1 VGDVHETS
9 IEGFSL
15 AWKRMIFKRKV
26 NLHERKEIEILKK
39 LSHVH
44 MIQLVGTYTHR
55 QHLGILLYPV
65 ALCDLST
72 FLEDVEEH
80 CTDRAD
86 DIQTARL
93 TALGYFETLDTD
105 VALAL
110 PIYTQIGCLVSAIS
124 YLHSQ
129 KIRHKDLK
137 PSNILLSPKSLYLSD
152 FGTATDF
159 SLLSESAT
167 DNERGTP
174 RYYAPEVRSHRIVA
188 KPYLRYTNTDRPT
201 CVGC

>member
-1 VGDVHETS
+1 MGDVHETS
-9 IEGFSL
+9 IGGFSL

-26 NLHERKEIEILKK
+26 NLHQRKEIEILKK

-44 MIQLVGTYTHR
+44 MIQLAGTYTHR

-65 ALCDLST
+65 ALCDLHT
-72 FLEDVEEH
+72 FIEDVEDY

-86 DIQTARL
+86 DSQTARL
-93 TALGYFETLDTD
+93 TALGYFETLDAD
-105 VALAL
+105 LALAL

-159 SLLSESAT
+159 SLLSQSAT

-174 RYYAPEVRSHRIVA
+174 RYYAPEVRAH
-188 KPYLRYTNTDRPT
+188 
-201 CVGC
+201 

>member
-44 MIQLVGTYTHR
+44 MIRLVGTYTHR

-65 ALCDLST
+65 ALCDLHS
-72 FLEDVEEH
+72 FLEDVEDY
-80 CTDRAD
+80 CTDKAD

-188 KPYLRYTNTDRPT
+188 KSHLRCTNTDRLT

>member
-1 VGDVHETS
+1 
-9 IEGFSL
+9 
-15 AWKRMIFKRKV
+15 MIFKRKV

-44 MIQLVGTYTHR
+44 MVQLVGTYTHR

-65 ALCDLST
+65 ALCDLAT
-72 FLEDVEEH
+72 FLEDVEYY

-86 DIQTARL
+86 EIQTARL

-124 YLHSQ
+124 HLHSQ

-159 SLLSESAT
+159 SLLSGSAT

-174 RYYAPEVRSHRIVA
+174 LYYAPEVRSHSMVA
-188 KPYLRYTNTDRPT
+188 ESRCTNADSFS